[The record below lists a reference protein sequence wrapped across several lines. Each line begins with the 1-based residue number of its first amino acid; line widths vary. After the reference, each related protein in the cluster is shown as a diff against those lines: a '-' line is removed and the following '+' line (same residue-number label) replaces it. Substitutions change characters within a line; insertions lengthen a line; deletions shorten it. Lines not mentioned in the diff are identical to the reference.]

1 MCHPMFTDPEEYS
14 LMTSGDLRLRT
25 EKIRIIELID
35 HETKYSTNFYPTV
48 ILLAG
53 SYLSR

>member
-1 MCHPMFTDPEEYS
+1 MCHPMLTDPEEFS
-14 LMTSGDLRLRT
+14 LMTSGDLRLRM
-25 EKIRIIELID
+25 EKIGIIELID